1 MGHGGLREET
11 STNRACIPRSRLH
24 TSCIDRPP
32 PPRSLEI
39 NPFLSAIAHWKDV
52 CIVDPSVIDSR
63 SPSRHI
69 TPHTTCETSKPTLGN
84 TITVLANN
92 SLYRRHLSISFGIHA
107 AALFTASMLWLPS
120 FPHYEG
126 VMVAHRQ
133 PTFRCAQIHLK
144 GTSKNTNSRFQTNK
158 TLAVRSHFRI
168 RSHFSGNPVLSKHR
182 HRDHIKLTNE
192 FKA

>member
-1 MGHGGLREET
+1 MLVVCDLSPHYLFFITLFVRGSVVRVQETTSTEGGMGHGGLREET

-24 TSCIDRPP
+24 TPRIDRPP

-52 CIVDPSVIDSR
+52 CTVDPSVIDSR

-84 TITVLANN
+84 TITVFANN
-92 SLYRRHLSISFGIHA
+92 SLYRRHLSISFGIHP

-144 GTSKNTNSRFQTNK
+144 GTFE
-158 TLAVRSHFRI
+158 
-168 RSHFSGNPVLSKHR
+168 GY
-182 HRDHIKLTNE
+182 
-192 FKA
+192 

>member
-1 MGHGGLREET
+1 MICRRIIYFCNVICSWECGKSARNNIYRGVMGHGGLREET
-11 STNRACIPRSRLH
+11 PTNRACIPRSRLH
-24 TSCIDRPP
+24 TPCIDRPP

-52 CIVDPSVIDSR
+52 CIVAPSVIYSR

-69 TPHTTCETSKPTLGN
+69 TPHTACEISKPTLGN

-92 SLYRRHLSISFGIHA
+92 SLYRRHLSISFGIHH

-133 PTFRCAQIHLK
+133 PTFQCAQIHLK
-144 GTSKNTNSRFQTNK
+144 GTFE
-158 TLAVRSHFRI
+158 
-168 RSHFSGNPVLSKHR
+168 GY
-182 HRDHIKLTNE
+182 
-192 FKA
+192 

>member
-11 STNRACIPRSRLH
+11 STYRACIPRSRLH
-24 TSCIDRPP
+24 TPCIDRPP

-39 NPFLSAIAHWKDV
+39 NPFLSAIMHWKGV

-84 TITVLANN
+84 TITFLGNN
-92 SLYRRHLSISFGIHA
+92 SLYRRHLSISCGIHPA
-107 AALFTASMLWLPS
+107 SLFTASMLWLTS

-133 PTFRCAQIHLK
+133 TAFRCAQIHLK
-144 GTSKNTNSRFQTNK
+144 DTFEGY
-158 TLAVRSHFRI
+158 
-168 RSHFSGNPVLSKHR
+168 
-182 HRDHIKLTNE
+182 
-192 FKA
+192 

>member
-1 MGHGGLREET
+1 MGYGGLREET

-24 TSCIDRPP
+24 TPCIDRPP

-52 CIVDPSVIDSR
+52 YIVDPSIIDSR

-69 TPHTTCETSKPTLGN
+69 TPHTTCETSKSTLGN

-92 SLYRRHLSISFGIHA
+92 SLYRRHLSISFGIHPTS
-107 AALFTASMLWLPS
+107 LFTASMLWLPS

-144 GTSKNTNSRFQTNK
+144 GTFEGYHFPISNKQNAGRPFPFQNRFSFFWQPC
-158 TLAVRSHFRI
+158 F
-168 RSHFSGNPVLSKHR
+168 
-182 HRDHIKLTNE
+182 
-192 FKA
+192 